1 MEDKSPLPR
10 EGAFSRRVLLLDDD
24 PVALKVLAARLQA
37 LGMEVFACRELEAA
51 EAILDHIPM
60 DAVVTDLCTSPLG
73 GLDGTHLLRHMA
85 THFPETDLIA
95 VSSHSSE
102 AVRRLTLEI
111 GANSFYEKPA
121 DPGILAERLM
131 RGVSIPVE
139 QVPGVIH
146 DVEALDDFLAAKPI
160 HSVLQPIVSLQDGR
174 RAHPVHGLECL
185 ARGPRHSM
193 MRNPE
198 ILFEYASRK
207 ERLYETDLLCIA
219 AGLSE
224 ASRMPRGPRIF
235 LNVQPRSMTNSE
247 FTRAVGR
254 LVESSGFAPGDI
266 VFELVEQQTILNP
279 RAFAS
284 TVAQVRRHGFKV
296 ALDDFG
302 VGFCN
307 LNLLLDLHPDYVK
320 LPRYFARGVGE
331 DFDKQEVVHAVR
343 TLVALLGMPVIM
355 EGIET
360 VEELEKVRH
369 LGVEYG
375 QGYFFS
381 RPQRAED
388 LLKSPAF
395 RSPAPAAP

>member
-1 MEDKSPLPR
+1 MEHKSPLAR
-10 EGAFSRRVLLLDDD
+10 EGPFSRRVLLLDDD
-24 PVALKVLAARLQA
+24 PVALKVLSARLQA
-37 LGMEVFACRELEAA
+37 LGMEVFACSELEAA
-51 EAILDHIPM
+51 EAILDHTPM

-95 VSSHSSE
+95 VSSHSSDE
-102 AVRRLTLEI
+102 IRRLTLEI
-111 GANSFYEKPA
+111 GANSFYEKPV
-121 DPGILAERLM
+121 DPAMLAERLM
-131 RGVSIPVE
+131 RGMTVPIE
-139 QVPGVIH
+139 QVPGVVH
-146 DVEALDDFLAAKPI
+146 EVEALDDFLAAKPI

-185 ARGPRHSM
+185 ARGPVHSM

-219 AGLSE
+219 AGLAE
-224 ASRMPRGPRIF
+224 AGRMPRVPRIF
-235 LNVQPRSMTNSE
+235 LNVQPRSMTNPDFSS
-247 FTRAVGR
+247 AVGR
-254 LVESSGFAPGDI
+254 LVDSAGFSPSDI

-284 TVAQVRRHGFKV
+284 TVAQVRRHGFRV

-307 LNLLLDLHPDYVK
+307 LNLLLDLRPDYVK
-320 LPRYFARGVGE
+320 LPRYFARGVSE
-331 DFDKQEVVHAVR
+331 DFDRQEVVHAVR
-343 TLVALLGMPVIM
+343 TLVATLGMPVIM

-360 VEELEKVRH
+360 PEELEKVRH

-375 QGYFFS
+375 QGYYFS
-381 RPQRAED
+381 RPMRAED
-388 LLKSPAF
+388 LAKTPAFLAPSPA
-395 RSPAPAAP
+395 

>member
-1 MEDKSPLPR
+1 MEDKSPLSR
-10 EGAFSRRVLLLDDD
+10 EGPFCRRVLLLDDD
-24 PVALKVLAARLQA
+24 PVTLKVLSGRLQA
-37 LGMEVFACRELEAA
+37 LGMEIFACLELEAA

-60 DAVVTDLCTSPLG
+60 DAVVTDLCVSPLG
-73 GLDGTHLLRHMA
+73 GLDGTHLLRRMA

-102 AVRRLTLEI
+102 TVRRLALEI
-111 GANSFYEKPA
+111 GANSFYEKPV
-121 DPGILAERLM
+121 DPAVLAERLM
-131 RGVSIPVE
+131 RGVTIPVD

-146 DVEALDDFLAAKPI
+146 EVEALDEFLAAKPI

-185 ARGPRHSM
+185 ARGPRHSL

-219 AGLSE
+219 AGLDE
-224 ASRMPRGPRIF
+224 ARKMGRGPRIF
-235 LNVQPRSMTNSE
+235 LNVQPRSMTNPE
-247 FTRAVGR
+247 FPRAVAR
-254 LVESSGFAPGDI
+254 LVAAAGFSSSDI

-284 TVAQVRRHGFKV
+284 TVAQVRRHGFQV

-320 LPRYFARGVGE
+320 LPRYFARGVPE
-331 DFDKQEVVHAVR
+331 DMDKQEVVHAVR
-343 TLVALLGMPVIM
+343 SLVALLGMPVIM

-360 VEELEKVRH
+360 AEELEKVRH

-381 RPQRAED
+381 RPMRAED
-388 LLKSPAF
+388 LSKTSAF
-395 RSPAPAAP
+395 SSVPLVR